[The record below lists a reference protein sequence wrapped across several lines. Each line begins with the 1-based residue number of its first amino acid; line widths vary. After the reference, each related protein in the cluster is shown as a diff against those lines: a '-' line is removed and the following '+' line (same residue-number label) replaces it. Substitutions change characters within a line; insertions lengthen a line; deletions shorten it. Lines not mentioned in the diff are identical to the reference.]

1 MTPFTSSED
10 GSSLAHPVK
19 RIPNPINAAAYFFQ
33 NSFDNIFDLQKKFLI
48 DVDQDNRFLPEV
60 DFKAVTLSNNMYQ
73 SSGTNGSSF
82 FFWKNKV
89 EYSFGFL
96 PPGSMI
102 RTSD

>member
-1 MTPFTSSED
+1 
-10 GSSLAHPVK
+10 
-19 RIPNPINAAAYFFQ
+19 
-33 NSFDNIFDLQKKFLI
+33 LI
-48 DVDQDNRFLPEV
+48 DVDQDKRFLPEV
-60 DFKAVTLSNNMYQ
+60 VFRAVTLSNNMYQ

-82 FFWKNKV
+82 FLWKNKV